1 MSSKFNLNQYITT
14 KAELFTSTSDFA
26 QWAMSNGVIN
36 ENKVRYQ
43 AVREYYHAL
52 PHRDR
57 KQAKVET
64 AEHFSLSYDRVEEIL
79 YRHL

>member
-1 MSSKFNLNQYITT
+1 MSSKFNINQYITT
-14 KAELFTSTSDFA
+14 KAESFTSTSDFA

-43 AVREYYHAL
+43 AVREYYRAL
-52 PHRDR
+52 PYADR
-57 KQAKVET
+57 TRAKVET
-64 AEHFSLSYDRVEEIL
+64 AEHFSLSFDRVEDIL